1 VSKISQDMVA
11 AALRSVFV
19 QLSEPAVEQQ
29 WYQVVAM
36 LSENFQAAAVLMEQA
51 REDVLAFRVFPTEH

>member
-1 VSKISQDMVA
+1 MVA